1 MNFKEQLKEDIKIF
15 RELFSPLKLSILRSP
30 VESLISVSKIETLVR

>member
-15 RELFSPLKLSILRSP
+15 RELFSQ
-30 VESLISVSKIETLVR
+30 VYFVVIERTYYKMN